1 MRCKRLVATAMFVLL
16 WVPAAEAQF
25 QRLGIR
31 PQSIALPK
39 RGAFRAVEAFCFDKG
54 LDGPPFGGVPYQ
66 HTAAGAEA
74 ARVVLSSGKRL
85 PIAEALEQGIISA
98 TGAGAWDVDSG
109 LRLTFTSNV
118 PEPIRI
124 EFDAP
129 LVLSPDQ
136 RPEAISAEALKQLE
150 RAKPSA
156 ETIWL
161 AEADAGLLSTL
172 GYDVGRTPAENYAA
186 AVEFQRSAG
195 LNDDGIVG
203 DLTREALHHR
213 TKEAAEILASL
224 GDTNSKMRL
233 DQRIARLQ
241 KEEGV
246 EVTGRYDSK
255 FRSQMEKRGRLVA
268 SLKGLATDGDLEP
281 TALATEN
288 RFEDVVTFYRGLFS
302 TDVLVQRA
310 GRFEHWTASNSTV
323 DKVATGAEALQ
334 SFSAQMVETAV
345 RVSEPSRSFIATGVG
360 RDGKV
365 LMSLGPVAVE
375 VPAQELRQFAAG
387 NRASLP
393 QFDELL
399 GLIRD
404 AGESR
409 PQLVFLHSPITL
421 GRQPKGLE
429 LFDAVSLATAAQ
441 RAYGKDLDV
450 LVGTEIR
457 RAIENAPAIPRVT
470 GGSDVRA
477 VRADGVR
484 YNASIANIAPDLKSA
499 GIRVISANTKIDGV
513 AAGPVTIFMGHKDAT
528 YRAAVL
534 KLAEEGAFKNGV
546 FVAASCGEPGEA
558 VFNAQLIRSSGARA
572 VIYYEGKINPSVV
585 ESVLLEFVNHIPKEG
600 AESTAFRA
608 IWTASVDAVAAAES
622 NLEVRAEVLKLRDV
636 VVQVS
641 ERYAVEEVEY
651 A

>member
-1 MRCKRLVATAMFVLL
+1 MRCKRLVAAAMFVLL
-16 WVPAAEAQF
+16 WVAAADAQF

-31 PQSIALPK
+31 PQSIALSK
-39 RGAFRAVEAFCFDKG
+39 RGASRAVEAFCFDKG
-54 LDGPPFGGVPYQ
+54 LDGPPLGGIPYR
-66 HTAAGAEA
+66 HTAAGAAA

-85 PIAEALEQGIISA
+85 PLAEALEQGIISA
-98 TGAGAWDVDSG
+98 TGAGALDVDSG

-129 LVLSPDQ
+129 LVLAPEP
-136 RPEAISAEALKQLE
+136 RPEPISAQALKQLE
-150 RAKPSA
+150 RAKPSPDK
-156 ETIWL
+156 IWL

-172 GYDVGRTPAENYAA
+172 GYDVGRTPAENHAA
-186 AVEFQRSAG
+186 LVEFQRSAG
-195 LNDDGIVG
+195 LNDDGLIG
-203 DLTREALHHR
+203 NRTREALRHR
-213 TKEAAEILASL
+213 TKEAVEMLEAL
-224 GDTNSKMRL
+224 GDTNDDMRL
-233 DQRIARLQ
+233 DQRIAQLQ

-246 EVTGRYDSK
+246 EVTGRYDSR
-255 FRSQMEKRGRLVA
+255 FRSQMEKRGRLIA
-268 SLKGLATDGDLEP
+268 SLKQLAADGDLEP
-281 TALATEN
+281 TALAVEN
-288 RFEDVVTFYRGLFS
+288 RFEDVVTFSRGFLY
-302 TDVLVQRA
+302 TDVLVQRD
-310 GRFEHWTASNSTV
+310 GRFEHWMAS
-323 DKVATGAEALQ
+323 DAKAGKVATGAEALQ
-334 SFSAQMVETAV
+334 GFSAQTVESAV
-345 RVSEPSRSFIATGVG
+345 SVSEPSRSFITTGVG

-365 LMSLGPVAVE
+365 LMSLGPGIVE
-375 VPAQELRQFAAG
+375 IPSQELRQFATG

-393 QFDELL
+393 QFDKLL
-399 GLIRD
+399 GLIRE

-409 PQLVFLHSPITL
+409 PQFVFLHSPIAL
-421 GRQPKGLE
+421 GRQPQGLE
-429 LFDAVSLATAAQ
+429 LFDAVSLATATQ

-450 LVGTEIR
+450 LVGTEIG
-457 RAIENAPAIPRVT
+457 RAMENAPAIPRVT

-499 GIRVISANTKIDGV
+499 GIRVISANAKDDGV
-513 AAGPVTIFMGHKDAT
+513 TAGPVTIFMGHKDAT

-534 KLAEEGAFKNGV
+534 KLAQEGAFKDGI

-558 VFNAQLIRSSGARA
+558 LFNAQLIRSSGARA
-572 VIYYEGKINPSVV
+572 VIYYEGKINPGVV

-600 AESTAFRA
+600 AESAAFRS

-622 NLEVRAEVLKLRDV
+622 NFEVRAEVLKLRDV

-641 ERYAVEEVEY
+641 EQHAVEEEQY